1 MTNTFVEYVATC
13 KEAVGDCGFRIAR
26 IDPDDVVLAASI
38 HARGN
43 SHAVQVV
50 RHEVVERAVAAIDF
64 RQ

>member
-1 MTNTFVEYVATC
+1 MTNTFIEYVATC
-13 KEAVGDCGFRIAR
+13 KEPLEDCAWRLAR